1 MTRKP
6 SSGICTRMRIAGR
19 MLCITS
25 KLIVGFQ
32 YAATRYTQI
41 SDKNVRVVLTHYVQ
55 RGRAVGNYTPDFPVG
70 QKLD

>member
-1 MTRKP
+1 
-6 SSGICTRMRIAGR
+6 

-41 SDKNVRVVLTHYVQ
+41 SDKNVRVVLTHHVQ
-55 RGRAVGNYTPDFPVG
+55 RGRAVGNHTPDVPVG
-70 QKLD
+70 QKLV